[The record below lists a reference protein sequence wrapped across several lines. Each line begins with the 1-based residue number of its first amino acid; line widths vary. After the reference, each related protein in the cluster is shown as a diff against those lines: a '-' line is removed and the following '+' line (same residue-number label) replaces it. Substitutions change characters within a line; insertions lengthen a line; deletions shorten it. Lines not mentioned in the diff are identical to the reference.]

1 MPKGTPQV
9 NAIEHFW
16 SSYKARFKK
25 LLFLYPEMPQTE
37 NHFRTKVE
45 AVGKGYTTEEVK
57 NLLRSSNAYMLDLLL
72 KFKDQPE

>member
-1 MPKGTPQV
+1 M

-25 LLFLYPEMPQTE
+25 KLFVYPEMPQTE

-45 AVGKGYTTEEVK
+45 AVGKSYTAEEVK
-57 NLLRSSNAYMLDLLL
+57 SLLRSSNSYMLGLLL
-72 KFKDQPE
+72 KFQDQV